1 MSKIQKTI
9 TPLEK
14 IEDDYYI
21 EKEKVEEKVEDIRR
35 AAIDLFLPV
44 EKRLFYLSKYYELE
58 NDAVGELISSIIG
71 MYFFSKTKNLS
82 EYMKRICT
90 LSSLPINYRIECAK
104 NLDNGEGFSYLN
116 DMFYLE
122 KNKLKELPTPVRI
135 STVLF
140 LMDSDDFKEQTLEY
154 FCDIIGD
161 TSIDELYRFR
171 TIQSLENKFGGN
183 LPLRDSKKMEKEK
196 KDGKKEIDRHKFI
209 YFSKEASTRYMKNQR
224 NSFTYRV
231 LACQYLLEKCEPTPE
246 FSLFIEQ
253 FLLEVAENPNIND
266 DIRADACDIILQ
278 YGSDESRNSARALIF
293 VLGGGDIARNNIFK
307 NAQNVHIRSIEESV
321 EKIIEKLSSYYPQN
335 GKSYDFTK
343 ARDEIVAYY
352 SNKYNKEKVKDK
364 LEEKDKEDKEDDKDD
379 KDKKEKEQIEGAL
392 TRILIDRAVYGK
404 SHMTLSTIL
413 AKVWTYI
420 QDSEFRE
427 ELEKRLLEELV
438 ESNNKCST
446 GYVSRLVNTLSGFD
460 ESMSIT
466 ISFEDQI
473 IANLEGRLNANIKI
487 IKDEEYMDLVL
498 HEMTIPVIFYN
509 LRLNFLKFFRVHI
522 SHIRQEMYEEFR
534 KFMTDTDYDFYF
546 RKAIIHYEGCT

>member
-14 IEDDYYI
+14 IEEDDYYV
-21 EKEKVEEKVEDIRR
+21 EKEEKVDDIRR
-35 AAIDLFLPV
+35 AAIDLFLPI
-44 EKRLFYLSKYYELE
+44 EKRLFYLSKYYEIE

-82 EYMKRICT
+82 EYMKRICK

-104 NLDNGEGFSYLN
+104 NLDNGEGFTYLN
-116 DMFYLE
+116 DMFCLE

-154 FCDIIGD
+154 FCDIIAD
-161 TSIDELYRFR
+161 ISIDELYRFR

-183 LPLRDSKKMEKEK
+183 LPLRDSKKKEKEKEKDKQKKDDKEKEK
-196 KDGKKEIDRHKFI
+196 KDKEKQKFI

-231 LACQYLLEKCEPTPE
+231 LACQYLLEKCEPEPE
-246 FSLFIEQ
+246 FSSFIEK
-253 FLLEVAENPNIND
+253 FLLEVAENPNINH

-278 YGSDESRNSARALIF
+278 YCSDESRNSARALIF

-321 EKIIEKLSSYYPQN
+321 EKIIEKLSAYYPQK
-335 GKSYDFTK
+335 GKSYDFQK

-352 SNKYNKEKVKDK
+352 TTKYDKKQSKE
-364 LEEKDKEDKEDDKDD
+364 EEDKKDE
-379 KDKKEKEQIEGAL
+379 KEKKEKEEIEGAL

-473 IANLEGRLNANIKI
+473 IANLEGRLNANIKM

-509 LRLNFLKFFRVHI
+509 LRLHFLKFFREHI

>member
-1 MSKIQKTI
+1 MSNIQKTI

-14 IEDDYYI
+14 IDENIYI
-21 EKEKVEEKVEDIRR
+21 EEDEEKVDIRR
-35 AAIDLFLPV
+35 AAIDLFLPL
-44 EKRLFYLSKYYELE
+44 EKRLLYLSKYYEIE
-58 NDAVGELISSIIG
+58 NEAVGELISSIIG

-82 EYMKRICT
+82 EYMKGICT
-90 LSSLPINYRIECAK
+90 LIALPINYRIECAK
-104 NLDNGEGFSYLN
+104 NLDNGEGFSYIN
-116 DMFYLE
+116 NMFLLE
-122 KNKLKELPTPVRI
+122 KEKIKELPTPVRI

-140 LMDSDDFKEQTLEY
+140 LMDSNEFKEQTRNY
-154 FCDIIGD
+154 FCDIIND
-161 TSIDELYRFR
+161 RSIDELYRFR
-171 TIQSLENKFGGN
+171 TIQSLENKFGNN
-183 LPLRDSKKMEKEK
+183 LPLRDSKK
-196 KDGKKEIDRHKFI
+196 KKEFQKDIFI
-209 YFSKEASTRYMKNQR
+209 FFSKEASSQYMNNQL

-231 LACQYLLEKCEPTPE
+231 LACQYILEKCEPDRE
-246 FSLFIEQ
+246 FSLTIER
-253 FLLEVAENPNIND
+253 FLLEVADNPLIND
-266 DIRADACDIILQ
+266 DIRADACDVILQ
-278 YGSDESRNSARALIF
+278 YGSDDARNSARALIF

-321 EKIIEKLSSYYPQN
+321 EKIIEKLGIYHPQN
-335 GKSYDFTK
+335 GKTYDFIN
-343 ARDEIVAYY
+343 ARDEIV
-352 SNKYNKEKVKDK
+352 
-364 LEEKDKEDKEDDKDD
+364 
-379 KDKKEKEQIEGAL
+379 KKIQVNNIEIEGAL

-420 QDSEFRE
+420 QDSQFRE

-473 IANLEGRLNANIKI
+473 VANLEGRLNANIKN

-498 HEMTIPVIFYN
+498 HEMTVPVIFYN
-509 LRLNFLKFFRVHI
+509 LRLHFLKFFREHI
-522 SHIRQEMYEEFR
+522 SSIRQEMYEEFR